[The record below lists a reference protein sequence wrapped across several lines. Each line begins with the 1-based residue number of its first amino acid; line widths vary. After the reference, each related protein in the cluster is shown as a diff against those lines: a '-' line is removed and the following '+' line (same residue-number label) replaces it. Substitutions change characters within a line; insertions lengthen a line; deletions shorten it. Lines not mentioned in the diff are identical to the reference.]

1 MWSCNIGNYLIKRQ
15 NERHIIIEDV
25 YYKDE

>member
-1 MWSCNIGNYLIKRQ
+1 MWSWNIGNYLIKRQ
-15 NERHIIIEDV
+15 NERHIMIEDV

>member
-1 MWSCNIGNYLIKRQ
+1 MWSCNIGNDLIKRQ